1 MQTDLP
7 KTLIILTPG
16 FPADENDS
24 TCIPPQQVFVRAL
37 QQTHPKLKVIVLT
50 FQYPFFAGKYLWN
63 GIEVVAFGGKGKGKI
78 YRQITWLKV
87 IRYLRNLNKQSQI
100 IGLLSFWLDECALIG
115 SRFAKLKGIKHLC
128 WILGQDA
135 KAGNKYAQ
143 QIKPKACELIALS
156 DFIVKEYNKNYGI
169 SPAHV
174 IPVGVDTTLF
184 GEKAKERGID
194 ILGVGSLIPL
204 KQFDVFV
211 KMVSFIKELRPNIQ
225 AVICGKGPERERL
238 LAIIKTLELEGNIKL
253 VGELPHTEALALMQ
267 RSKLLL
273 HTSVYEGFG
282 AVCLEALY
290 AGASVVSFVKPMDAP
305 IPNWHV
311 AINEDDM
318 LQTIKAILNM
328 LQPDHK
334 PVLPYPIADN
344 AKAMMKLFGYNE
356 AAIN

>member
-1 MQTDLP
+1 L
-7 KTLIILTPG
+7 
-16 FPADENDS
+16 
-24 TCIPPQQVFVRAL
+24 
-37 QQTHPKLKVIVLT
+37 H
-50 FQYPFFAGKYLWN
+50 
-63 GIEVVAFGGKGKGKI
+63 
-78 YRQITWLKV
+78 
-87 IRYLRNLNKQSQI
+87 NLNKQYQI

-143 QIKPKACELIALS
+143 QMKLKADELIALS
-156 DFIVKEYNKNYGI
+156 DFIVKEYSKNYGI
-169 SPAHV
+169 SPSHV

-184 GEKAKERGID
+184 GEEVKERDID
-194 ILGVGSLIPL
+194 ILGAGSLIPL

-211 KMVSFIKELRPNIQ
+211 KMVSLIKELRHNIQ

-238 LAIIKTLELEGNIKL
+238 LAIIKTLGLEENIKL
-253 VGELPHTEALALMQ
+253 VGELSHTEVLTLMQ
-267 RSKLLL
+267 QSKLLL
-273 HTSVYEGFG
+273 HTSAYEGFG

-305 IPNWHV
+305 IPNWHI

-318 LQTIKAILNM
+318 LQKVEAILNTP
-328 LQPDHK
+328 QCDHN

-356 AAIN
+356 AAMS